1 MKTLLLLA
9 AITLAI
15 QAQAGTEDDVWARA
29 RARADNGTGKIVVYY
44 SAYNLGL
51 NPVSYVY
58 LDQYE
63 GPQGVALHANRYHE
77 FIVTPGAHRLIRHG
91 MLGSQDAIEVHVK
104 NGETVYVESHG
115 GTGHW
120 VFEVSEDQ
128 AHAKLRV
135 SQLKPQN

>member
-1 MKTLLLLA
+1 MKILLLLA

-15 QAQAGTEDDVWARA
+15 QARAGTEADVWARS
-29 RARADNGTGKIVVYY
+29 RARADNGTAKIVVYY
-44 SAYNLGL
+44 SAYNLGV
-51 NPVSYVY
+51 NFVSHVY

-63 GPQGVALHANRYHE
+63 GPRGVALHPNRYYE
-77 FIVTPGAHRLIRHG
+77 FVVTPGAHTLIRHG
-91 MLGSQDAIEVHVK
+91 TMGSQDAIEVHVK

-115 GTGHW
+115 ATGHW
-120 VFEVSEDQ
+120 SFEVSEDQ